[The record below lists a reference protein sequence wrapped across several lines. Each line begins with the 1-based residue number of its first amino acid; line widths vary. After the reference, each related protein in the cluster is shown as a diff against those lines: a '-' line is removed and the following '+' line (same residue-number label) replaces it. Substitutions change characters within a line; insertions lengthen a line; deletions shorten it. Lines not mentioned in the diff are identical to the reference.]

1 MVELW
6 RIELQSETTLLLTS
20 TCLEKLFEFNLA
32 SHNLQSYAR
41 RASWVHFMFETN
53 IKYIYIGGYT
63 SNPIYLESI
72 GEAAR
77 LPVLVEG
84 DKTYATA

>member
-20 TCLEKLFEFNLA
+20 TCLVKLFEFNPA
-32 SHNLQSYAR
+32 SHSLQSYAR
-41 RASWVHFMFETN
+41 RASLVHFMSETN

-63 SNPIYLESI
+63 SSPIYLESI

-84 DKTYATA
+84 VKTYATA

>member
-20 TCLEKLFEFNLA
+20 TCLVKSFKFNLA

-41 RASWVHFMFETN
+41 RASEVHFMFETD
-53 IKYIYIGGYT
+53 IKYIYIKVILRT
-63 SNPIYLESI
+63 LSI
-72 GEAAR
+72 
-77 LPVLVEG
+77 
-84 DKTYATA
+84 